1 MCHDRDLLH
10 AYLDTH
16 PNDREARLA
25 LADLLE
31 EYGDDREAA
40 VQRWLGE
47 NRCWPDADLAFL
59 RIRGWHW
66 WASVSEDH
74 RQREHALLPHAVQR
88 HMPGGEWVYRTRR
101 DAERV
106 LADALI
112 EARLLAVPAVAAR

>member
-1 MCHDRDLLH
+1 MSYDKDLLH
-10 AYLDTH
+10 DYLDAH
-16 PNDREARLA
+16 PDDREARLV

-31 EYGDDREAA
+31 EHGDDREAA

-74 RQREHALLPHAVQR
+74 RQREHALLPHPVQR
-88 HMPGGEWVYRTRR
+88 YMPGGEWVYRTRR

-106 LADALI
+106 LANALA
-112 EARLLAVPAVAAR
+112 EAGLLAISAAIAP